1 MSGRGDDAVLPWRTV
16 RVSGGSMEPALHDGD
31 LLLCRRAAGS
41 DVHPGE
47 VLVVVRP
54 DRRHLTLVKRA
65 SHRDE
70 RGGWWV
76 EGDDGAH
83 SHDSWVFGA
92 VPDDCVRAVVVARL
106 WPRPC
111 RIRPT

>member
-1 MSGRGDDAVLPWRTV
+1 MSGRGDAAVLPWRTV
-16 RVSGGSMEPALHDGD
+16 RVAGGSMRPTLRDGD
-31 LLLCRRAAGS
+31 LLLCRRATGS
-41 DVHPGE
+41 DVRPGE
-47 VLVVVRP
+47 VLVAVRP
-54 DRRHLTLVKRA
+54 DRRDLTLVKRA

-83 SHDSWVFGA
+83 SHDSWVFGP

-106 WPRPC
+106 WPRPG
-111 RIRPT
+111 RVRST